1 MFNELCLRLG
11 VERLKLVKSILP
23 EVGVNVANCAI
34 GMINEY
40 VSIAEN
46 KMEITEFQLNFLK
59 EEMRRFLYH
68 KSVFETLVFSQKM
81 SPAMKS

>member
-1 MFNELCLRLG
+1 MFNELSLRLSI
-11 VERLKLVKSILP
+11 ERLKLVKSVLP
-23 EVGVNVANCAI
+23 EVGVNVTNCAI

-46 KMEITEFQLNFLK
+46 QMEMTEFQLNFLK

-68 KSVFETLVFSQKM
+68 KSVFECLVFSQRM
-81 SPAMKS
+81 SQ